1 MLKVGVEREVSGD
14 TIESDIG
21 EGLPF
26 RSGMFDGAISISAI
40 QWLCNADKS
49 SHNPWQR
56 LNTFFKS
63 LFACLS
69 RGSKAVLQFYPEN
82 AQQMEMI
89 STAAMR
95 CGFTGGLLVLW
106 NFKKNKDHV
115 STQQ

>member
-1 MLKVGVEREVSGD
+1 MLQ
-14 TIESDIG
+14 
-21 EGLPF
+21 
-26 RSGMFDGAISISAI
+26 ISAI

-49 SHNPWQR
+49 SHNPWKR

-63 LFACLS
+63 LYPQHIGNRDDFNTVMLIISIHHNILTNSDNERFACLS

-95 CGFTGGLLVLW
+95 CGFTGGLLVLCLKS
-106 NFKKNKDHV
+106 NNKI
-115 STQQ
+115 